1 MWIALL
7 VAGVVLG
14 PVYLSLPA
22 AARDLLYAGIACLT
36 PIVIA
41 VAIAH
46 YRPRHQVWA
55 LVGLGAALMAAGELA
70 WIADAAGLGGGSLA
84 DPLFLLGYVP
94 LCAAMAGAGRSQGA
108 GIGPAIDAAI
118 LSVAAAAIMW
128 FLVVGPALTRTDLS
142 LPDAAVTVAYPLADL
157 LVLGFLLRVVLDRP
171 RATPSLGLFAVGV
184 TTFLVAD
191 IAYSVLAARDAY
203 TSGVVDLGWI
213 AGYLLWAAAACH
225 PSMTVMRGRSHV
237 ETQISNR
244 RLAALAVAST
254 VPLVVAA
261 SDQVWDS
268 GVDPL
273 PAVVASVV
281 MFLLVV
287 ARLTELVRDQRSLI
301 DERARMQAELERM
314 SMEDALTG
322 LANRRGFGLRLD
334 PSRGHQDAPAA
345 VMLLDLD
352 DFKHINDTLGH
363 AAGDAVLSAVGR
375 RLRGAVRGRDTV
387 ARLGGDEFAILMS
400 DATDQGA
407 AIALAERLLQDI
419 REPIP
424 LGDSTVRVGASV
436 GIAVATASVQDPD
449 TLMRNADL
457 ALYRAK
463 AATGRR
469 IEVFDDAIE
478 QESTRSLTIRRSLPG
493 AVSRGELQLDYQ
505 PIVDPASTRPVA
517 VEALLR
523 WHHPGL
529 GVVSP
534 SEFMHRAES
543 SGAMPAIGAWML
555 EEACRAV
562 AGWRTDAGP
571 LRLNLNLAVSQL
583 RDERLVDVVRDAIER
598 SGIAPARL
606 VLEITEAMLDVSPD
620 VRARLDTLCDL
631 GVSLAIDD
639 FGTGYSSL
647 ARVAALPVRE
657 LKVDQ
662 SLAGADARLLGAV
675 RQFGASLGVRVVME
689 GVEDARDLAL
699 VEPLR
704 FDGIQGLAVAGPMPA
719 AGIARYL
726 APYHDPRPSGR
737 HWRPAADRGML

>member
-1 MWIALL
+1 
-7 VAGVVLG
+7 
-14 PVYLSLPA
+14 
-22 AARDLLYAGIACLT
+22 
-36 PIVIA
+36 
-41 VAIAH
+41 
-46 YRPRHQVWA
+46 
-55 LVGLGAALMAAGELA
+55 MAYP
-70 WIADAAGLGGGSLA
+70 IAD
-84 DPLFLLGYVP
+84 
-94 LCAAMAGAGRSQGA
+94 
-108 GIGPAIDAAI
+108 I
-118 LSVAAAAIMW
+118 
-128 FLVVGPALTRTDLS
+128 
-142 LPDAAVTVAYPLADL
+142 

-171 RATPSLGLFAVGV
+171 RATPALGLFAMGV

-203 TSGVVDLGWI
+203 TSGVVDLGWM
-213 AGYLLWAAAACH
+213 AGYLLWAAAASH
-225 PSMTVMRGRSHV
+225 PSMTVMRGRGHA
-237 ETQISNR
+237 ETHISNR

-261 SDQVWDS
+261 LDQVWDT

-322 LANRRGFGLRLD
+322 LVNRRGFGVRLD
-334 PSRGHQDAPAA
+334 PSRGRQDEPAA

-363 AAGDAVLSAVGR
+363 AAGDAVLSTVGR
-375 RLRGAVRGRDTV
+375 RLRGAIRGRDTV

-400 DATDQGA
+400 DATDQDA
-407 AIALAERLLQDI
+407 AIALGERLLQDI

-424 LGDSTVRVGASV
+424 LGDTTVRVGASV
-436 GIAVATASVQDPD
+436 GIAMASASIQDPD
-449 TLMRNADL
+449 ILMRNADL

-469 IEVFDDAIE
+469 IEVFDDALE
-478 QESTRSLTIRRSLPG
+478 QESTRSLSIRRGLPG

-523 WHHPGL
+523 WHHPEL

-534 SEFMHRAES
+534 SEFVHRAES
-543 SGAMPAIGAWML
+543 SGAMPVIGAWML
-555 EEACRAV
+555 EEACRSV
-562 AGWRTDAGP
+562 VDWRTDAGP

-583 RDERLVDVVRDAIER
+583 RDERLVDVVREAIER

-620 VRARLDTLCDL
+620 VRARLDALCDL
-631 GVSLAIDD
+631 GISLAIDD

-647 ARVAALPVRE
+647 ARVAGLPVRE
-657 LKVDQ
+657 LKVDR

-689 GVEDARDLAL
+689 GVEDPRDLAL
-699 VEPLR
+699 VEPLG
-704 FDGIQGLAVAGPMPA
+704 FDGIQGMAVAGPMSA
-719 AGIARYL
+719 AGIVRYL
-726 APYHDPRPSGR
+726 APYHEPRPSGR
-737 HWRPAADRGML
+737 RWRPAADRGML

>member
-1 MWIALL
+1 
-7 VAGVVLG
+7 
-14 PVYLSLPA
+14 
-22 AARDLLYAGIACLT
+22 
-36 PIVIA
+36 
-41 VAIAH
+41 
-46 YRPRHQVWA
+46 
-55 LVGLGAALMAAGELA
+55 MAYP
-70 WIADAAGLGGGSLA
+70 IAD
-84 DPLFLLGYVP
+84 
-94 LCAAMAGAGRSQGA
+94 
-108 GIGPAIDAAI
+108 I
-118 LSVAAAAIMW
+118 LM
-128 FLVVGPALTRTDLS
+128 
-142 LPDAAVTVAYPLADL
+142 
-157 LVLGFLLRVVLDRP
+157 LGFLLRVVLDRP
-171 RATPSLGLFAVGV
+171 RATPALGLFAMGV

-203 TSGVVDLGWI
+203 TSGVVDLGWM
-213 AGYLLWAAAACH
+213 AGYLLWAAAASH
-225 PSMTVMRGRSHV
+225 PSMTVMRGRGHA
-237 ETQISNR
+237 ETHISNR

-261 SDQVWDS
+261 LDQVWDT
-268 GVDPL
+268 GVVRL

-281 MFLLVV
+281 MFLLLV
-287 ARLTELVRDQRSLI
+287 ARQTELVRDQRSLI

-322 LANRRGFGLRLD
+322 LVNRRGFGVRLD
-334 PSRGHQDAPAA
+334 PSRGRQDEPAA

-363 AAGDAVLSAVGR
+363 AAGDAVLSTVGR
-375 RLRGAVRGRDTV
+375 RLRGAIRGRDTV

-400 DATDQGA
+400 DATDQDA
-407 AIALAERLLQDI
+407 AIALGERLLQDI

-424 LGDSTVRVGASV
+424 LGDTTVRVGASV
-436 GIAVATASVQDPD
+436 GIAMASASIQDPD
-449 TLMRNADL
+449 ILMRNADL

-469 IEVFDDAIE
+469 IEVFDDALE
-478 QESTRSLTIRRSLPG
+478 QESTRSLSIRRGLPG

-523 WHHPGL
+523 WHHPEL

-534 SEFMHRAES
+534 SEFVHRAES
-543 SGAMPAIGAWML
+543 SGAMPVIGAWML
-555 EEACRAV
+555 EQACRSV
-562 AGWRTDAGP
+562 VDWRTDAGP

-583 RDERLVDVVRDAIER
+583 RDERLVDVVREAIER

-620 VRARLDTLCDL
+620 VRARLDALCDL
-631 GVSLAIDD
+631 GISLAIDD

-647 ARVAALPVRE
+647 ARVAGLPVRE
-657 LKVDQ
+657 LKVDR

-689 GVEDARDLAL
+689 GVEDPRALAL
-699 VEPLR
+699 VEPLG
-704 FDGIQGLAVAGPMPA
+704 FDGIQGMAVAGPMSA
-719 AGIARYL
+719 AGIVRYL
-726 APYHDPRPSGR
+726 APYHEPRPSGR
-737 HWRPAADRGML
+737 RWRPAADRGML